1 MRAAAVRGGD
11 FSHVMAQADAGA
23 GFVNAETIL
32 TDPPVELGWEPPDAT
47 EVMYA
52 HCQ

>member
-1 MRAAAVRGGD
+1 MLFRSGD
-11 FSHVMAQADAGA
+11 FSHVMAQADLNGA
-23 GFVNAETIL
+23 GEFINAETIL

-47 EVMYA
+47 SVMYA